1 MFLERQL
8 HNFHASTQAK
18 VGWIEVI
25 CGSMFSGKT
34 EELIRRINRAVIAQ
48 QSVLIFKP
56 HIDLRYNTMKVVSH
70 NFNEVESVPVKTSQE
85 LLERVRQANHIIDVI
100 AIDEGQFFDE
110 GLVDACVSLANDGK
124 RIIICGLDMDFAGKP
139 FGTIPPLMCVAEFVT
154 KLHAICMQC
163 GELAHYSFRKGESQE
178 TVLLGEKDLY
188 EARCRRCFIEGNQLK
203 KQSEKPSNGHS
214 RK

>member
-8 HNFHASTQAK
+8 HNFHASVNSK

-56 HIDLRYNTMKVVSH
+56 HIDLRYDTVNVVSH
-70 NFNEVESVPVKTSQE
+70 NSNVVKSVPVQTSTE
-85 LLERVRQANHIIDVI
+85 LLAYVKNTNYSIDVI
-100 AIDEGQFFDE
+100 AIDEAQFFDE
-110 GLVDACVSLANDGK
+110 GLVAACVELANDGK
-124 RIIICGLDMDFAGKP
+124 RIIISGLDMDFTGKP

-163 GELAHYSFRKGESQE
+163 GELAHYSFRKNDSQE

-188 EARCRRCFIEGNQLK
+188 EARCRRCFIEGNK
-203 KQSEKPSNGHS
+203 EKALEEGWKN
-214 RK
+214 KEV